1 VRSPLLVAPFLVV
14 TFAALLTGCASAH
27 RGPGLQ
33 VVAAESSWGSV
44 AAQLGGAHATV
55 TSIVESPAV
64 DPHSYEPTASDARK
78 LAVADVVVVNG
89 IGYDRWASQLL
100 AANPSSGRVV
110 VDAGKVL
117 GLGDGANPH
126 QWYSPASVRRMVAAI
141 TAAYRQADP
150 KNARYFAKLRRA
162 FETHGFARY
171 DTLRSRIRS
180 RYAGT
185 PVGYSE
191 SIFEPLGRSLGL
203 DLLTPPGF
211 ARSVAEGTEVNIAD
225 QTSVERQIA
234 DHRIAVWVFNS
245 QNVTP
250 EVGQLTAL
258 ARRSGIPVVTVTETL
273 TPEGTTFQA
282 WQSRQLAQLASAL
295 RHATRRER

>member
-1 VRSPLLVAPFLVV
+1 MKALLLAAAI
-14 TFAALLTGCASAH
+14 AALAAGCAPARH
-27 RGPGLQ
+27 GPGLQ
-33 VVAAESSWGSV
+33 VVAAESFWGSI

-55 TSIVESPAV
+55 ESIIESPAI

-78 LAVADVVVVNG
+78 LAGADVAVVNG

-100 AANPSSGRVV
+100 AANPSSSRVV

-126 QWYSPASVRRMVAAI
+126 QWYSPTSVRRLVGAI
-141 TAAYRQADP
+141 AAAYEQADP
-150 KNARYFAKLRRA
+150 KHAAYFAARENTFL
-162 FETHGFARY
+162 THALARY
-171 DTLRSRIRS
+171 DALQGRIRA

-191 SIFEPLGRSLGL
+191 SIFEPLGLDLGL
-203 DLLTPPGF
+203 DLVTSPGF
-211 ARSVAEGTEVNIAD
+211 AKSVAEGTEVSVAD
-225 QTSVERQIA
+225 RTAVARQITGR
-234 DHRIAVWVFNS
+234 RIAVWVFNS

-273 TPEGTTFQA
+273 SPEGATFQA
-282 WQSRQLAQLASAL
+282 WQSRQLARLAAAL
-295 RHATRRER
+295 SRVRATQG

>member
-1 VRSPLLVAPFLVV
+1 VKALVLVAALA
-14 TFAALLTGCASAH
+14 AALSGCAPAH
-27 RGPGLQ
+27 HGRGLQ
-33 VVAAESSWGSV
+33 VVAAESFWGSI
-44 AAQLGGAHATV
+44 AAQLGGTHATV
-55 TSIVESPAV
+55 RSIVQSPAI

-78 LAVADVVVVNG
+78 LASADVAVVNG

-126 QWYSPASVRRMVAAI
+126 QWYSPTSVRRLVGAI

-150 KNARYFAKLRRA
+150 KHAGYFTERERA
-162 FETHGFARY
+162 FETHALARY
-171 DTLRSRIRS
+171 DALRTRIRA

-185 PVGYSE
+185 PVGFSE
-191 SIFEPLGRSLGL
+191 SIFEPLGRDLHL
-203 DLLTPPGF
+203 DLLTPRGF
-211 ARSVAEGTEVNIAD
+211 AKSVAEGTEVSVAD
-225 QTSVERQIA
+225 RAAVTRQIA
-234 DHRIAVWVFNS
+234 DRQIAVWVFNS

-250 EVGQLTAL
+250 EVSQLTAL

-273 TPEGTTFQA
+273 SPEGTTFQA
-282 WQSRQLAQLASAL
+282 WQSRQLARLAAAL
-295 RHATRRER
+295 RRAKGT

>member
-1 VRSPLLVAPFLVV
+1 MKSLLLGAALVA
-14 TFAALLTGCASAH
+14 ALAGCAPAH
-27 RGPGLQ
+27 RSSGLQ
-33 VVAAESSWGSV
+33 VVAAESFWGSI

-55 TSIVESPAV
+55 RSIVQSPAV

-78 LAVADVVVVNG
+78 LASADVAVVNG

-117 GLGDGANPH
+117 GFGDGANPH
-126 QWYSPASVRRMVAAI
+126 QWYSPSSVSRMVASIAG
-141 TAAYRQADP
+141 AFRRADP
-150 KNARYFAKLRRA
+150 KDARYFTARQQT
-162 FETHGFARY
+162 FESLSLARY
-171 DTLRSRIRS
+171 DALRARIRA
-180 RYAGT
+180 RYAGV

-203 DLLTPPGF
+203 KLLTPPAF
-211 ARSVAEGTEVNIAD
+211 AKSVAEGTEVSVAD
-225 QTSVERQIA
+225 KTTVERQI
-234 DHRIAVWVFNS
+234 DEHRIAVWVFNS

-250 EVGQLTAL
+250 EVGQLTTR

-273 TPEGTTFQA
+273 SPEGTTFQA
-282 WQSRQLAQLASAL
+282 WQNRQLAQLEAAL
-295 RHATRRER
+295 QRATGR